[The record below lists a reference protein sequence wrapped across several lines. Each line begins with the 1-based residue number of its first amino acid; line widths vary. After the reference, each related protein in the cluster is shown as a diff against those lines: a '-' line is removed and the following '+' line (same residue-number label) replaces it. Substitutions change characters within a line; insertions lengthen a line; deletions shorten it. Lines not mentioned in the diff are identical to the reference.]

1 MAALAEISDSDRE
14 VTAVPETPVFSSSED
29 DDDELDDFMD
39 QVRSIQVTPPA
50 PRRVDDLQSRNRNEQ
65 INAANAWSFSDSSS
79 SEYEDSVEVDER
91 FPLATPTG
99 VNPPVRSP
107 RAPERRRQSA
117 PERQQRHNF
126 QPGPRIGDII
136 DIIRNRT
143 PDELLQ
149 VLNVTK
155 NTNVSTYDGHTLLHH
170 ACINDK
176 LDMCRVLID
185 AGANVNAQ
193 DHFGRTPLM
202 EQIASGNV
210 NIDII
215 KLLLANGA
223 RVNDVDHDGHSALYF
238 AINAENNAVIRYL
251 IDNNAN
257 VNELEILDAAAKNG
271 SVQILELLLSN
282 GADINKTNR
291 FGQFALQIA
300 FEENN
305 YEACTFLRENGAGG
319 KFKKHILLNRITVD
333 GLISLETDSNH
344 VKYKSGESNGETK
357 VDINF
362 KTYNPL
368 SLEYESIKSPPWV
381 LNGVLEDPMPF
392 RDMYKWLKSPSSND
406 RNGREIF
413 FVEILSDARIE
424 EWLRIKNK
432 RTNDAAEADV
442 KRRRTRLRY

>member
-1 MAALAEISDSDRE
+1 MAALAESGSEDDI
-14 VTAVPETPVFSSSED
+14 TPPPTFVPETP
-29 DDDELDDFMD
+29 
-39 QVRSIQVTPPA
+39 PPA
-50 PRRVDDLQSRNRNEQ
+50 PRR
-65 INAANAWSFSDSSS
+65 SDVFSSS
-79 SEYEDSVEVDER
+79 SEDEEDDDFMSQVLAIEVTPPSESGYD
-91 FPLATPTG
+91 FNATP
-99 VNPPVRSP
+99 PP
-107 RAPERRRQSA
+107 APGRQQPPAPGRRPSRRRG
-117 PERQQRHNF
+117 RNF
-126 QPGPRIGDII
+126 QPGPRIGDVI

-143 PDELLQ
+143 PNELLQ

-210 NIDII
+210 NIEII
-215 KLLLANGA
+215 KLLLARGA

-238 AINAENNAVIRYL
+238 AIYAENEAVIRYL

-257 VNELEILDAAAKNG
+257 ANELEILDAAAKKG
-271 SVQILELLLSN
+271 SVQLLELLLSN

-291 FGQFALQIA
+291 FGQFALQVA

-333 GLISLETDSNH
+333 GLISLETDSKH

-357 VDINF
+357 VDIIF
-362 KTYNPL
+362 KTYNAL

-406 RNGREIF
+406 RNGREIS
-413 FVEILSDARIE
+413 FVEILSDERIN
-424 EWLRIKNK
+424 EWLNMKNG
-432 RTNDAAEADV
+432 RVNDAAEADV
-442 KRRRTRLRY
+442 QRRVNDAADRRNKRKAGVNNSARVTRRRTQLRY